1 MAKIAARLLALALG
15 AFVGWYVDDF
25 VDWVKRKRRVKSAP
39 LKDEREERTDEGD
52 RFPQERNRKA

>member
-15 AFVGWYVDDF
+15 ALVGWYADDF
-25 VDWVKRKRRVKSAP
+25 VFWVKRKCSIKRAP

-52 RFPQERNRKA
+52 RFPDERS